1 MFKALKIKEEN
12 RKSIRRVL
20 FITEMDLERPYGA
33 SVNDRKT
40 INCMR
45 KFGKLKCF
53 YLKRMQKQNP
63 LRKYFSVLKV
73 FSWII
78 KKRPHVIFL
87 RSIYFAAVLGILKH
101 VFKTKLVYLALS
113 VPFKSIEAKL
123 YEGTPAQLSKISQNV
138 IKVIEPLILLKTS
151 DMIIVSN
158 RSTKLELVNYGVKS
172 RNTRIIPFYIERT
185 FFDIP
190 LKKETG
196 DYADYFTIGYIG
208 QFTPLHDLKYLIEVA
223 KELVDKIKNLRLILV
238 GDGPLFNEIKDTV
251 KKNNLQSHVT
261 LTGRVPHVS
270 IPEIISNFDIFI
282 VPLIKNFISSALP
295 IKVLEG
301 AASARALIITRVGGI
316 DKILRDKESCLFVNP
331 ENHNEISKAILTLYK
346 SPVLREKLGSA
357 AREKVRKYSAENVCI
372 KYLHI
377 LKSLGIREENYY

>member
-1 MFKALKIKEEN
+1 
-12 RKSIRRVL
+12 
-20 FITEMDLERPYGA
+20 
-33 SVNDRKT
+33 
-40 INCMR
+40 
-45 KFGKLKCF
+45 
-53 YLKRMQKQNP
+53 MQKQNP

-138 IKVIEPLILLKTS
+138 IKVIEPLVLLKTT

-172 RNTRIIPFYIERT
+172 RNTRIIPFYVERT

-196 DYADYFTIGYIG
+196 DYADYFTIGYVG

-223 KELVDKIKNLRLILV
+223 KELVDKIKNLRFILV

-251 KKNNLQSHVT
+251 KKYNLQSHVT
-261 LTGRVPHVS
+261 LIGRVPHAS
-270 IPEIISNFDIFI
+270 IPEIISNFDIFV

-301 AASARALIITRVGGI
+301 AASARPLIITRVGGI

-346 SPVLREKLGSA
+346 SPVLREKLGRA
-357 AREKVRKYSAENVCI
+357 AREKVRKYSEENVCI

-377 LKSLGIREENYY
+377 LESLGLREENYY